1 MKYMNRKEQ
10 SEIITAT
17 YLFSSFYY
25 SILSKIS
32 INVETFSP
40 RENKRNQNNN
50 VNLLQ
55 YEVVLFVR

>member
-1 MKYMNRKEQ
+1 MNRKEQ

-17 YLFSSFYY
+17 YLFSSFY

>member
-1 MKYMNRKEQ
+1 MNRKEQ

-17 YLFSSFYY
+17 YLFSSFY

-32 INVETFSP
+32 MNVETFSP
-40 RENKRNQNNN
+40 RDNKRNQNNN

>member
-17 YLFSSFYY
+17 YLFSIFY

-32 INVETFSP
+32 MNVETFSP

>member
-17 YLFSSFYY
+17 YLFSSFY

>member
-17 YLFSSFYY
+17 YLFSSFY

-32 INVETFSP
+32 MKLETFSP

>member
-17 YLFSSFYY
+17 YLFSSFY
-25 SILSKIS
+25 SIRSKIS
-32 INVETFSP
+32 MNVETFSP

>member
-17 YLFSSFYY
+17 YLFSNFY

-32 INVETFSP
+32 MNVETFSP

>member
-17 YLFSSFYY
+17 YLFSSFY

-32 INVETFSP
+32 MNVETFSP
-40 RENKRNQNNN
+40 RDNKRNQNNN

>member
-17 YLFSSFYY
+17 YLFSSFY

-32 INVETFSP
+32 MNVETFSP
-40 RENKRNQNNN
+40 RENK
-50 VNLLQ
+50 
-55 YEVVLFVR
+55 

>member
-17 YLFSSFYY
+17 YLFSSFY

-32 INVETFSP
+32 MNVETSSP

>member
-17 YLFSSFYY
+17 YLFSSFY

-32 INVETFSP
+32 MNVETFSP